1 MKTGTAER
9 YQEYL
14 NTVKQLPETATLR
27 DARKLVST
35 IGVSCG
41 ITIGME
47 QLGYFKIVEGVNG
60 QRYVSVLPNGDGF
73 TIDHAKRLANH
84 INKKKKKDEAEA
96 VKALIDQTLVPK
108 QLNMSDI
115 SQANEALS
123 DEKFFSAVM
132 HECKRRGY
140 EAELTVKKIYR

>member
-41 ITIGME
+41 ITIVME

-84 INKKKKKDEAEA
+84 INKK
-96 VKALIDQTLVPK
+96 
-108 QLNMSDI
+108 
-115 SQANEALS
+115 
-123 DEKFFSAVM
+123 
-132 HECKRRGY
+132 RRRTRQRR
-140 EAELTVKKIYR
+140 LKP

>member
-41 ITIGME
+41 ITIGM
-47 QLGYFKIVEGVNG
+47 
-60 QRYVSVLPNGDGF
+60 
-73 TIDHAKRLANH
+73 
-84 INKKKKKDEAEA
+84 
-96 VKALIDQTLVPK
+96 
-108 QLNMSDI
+108 
-115 SQANEALS
+115 
-123 DEKFFSAVM
+123 
-132 HECKRRGY
+132 
-140 EAELTVKKIYR
+140 